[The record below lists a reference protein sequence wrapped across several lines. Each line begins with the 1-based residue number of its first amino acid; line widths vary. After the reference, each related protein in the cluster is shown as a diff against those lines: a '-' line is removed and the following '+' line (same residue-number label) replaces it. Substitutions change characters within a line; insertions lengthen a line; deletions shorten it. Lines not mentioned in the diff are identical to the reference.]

1 MAFEIVEK
9 PTVFPTKRI
18 WLLAPHADGYA
29 ATLANPQGV
38 VLVVPSQGLLRQRI
52 QLYYKTFSTFRR
64 LEMPSQQIQWFP
76 GHMAKTRRLISENI
90 KNVDIV
96 IELLDAR
103 IPRSSKNPEIK
114 KLCESRPTL
123 TLLTKA

>member
-1 MAFEIVEK
+1 
-9 PTVFPTKRI
+9 
-18 WLLAPHADGYA
+18 
-29 ATLANPQGV
+29 
-38 VLVVPSQGLLRQRI
+38 
-52 QLYYKTFSTFRR
+52 
-64 LEMPSQQIQWFP
+64 MPSQQIQWFP

-96 IELLDAR
+96 IELLDSR

-123 TLLTKA
+123 TLLTKASLADPAVTKAFEKKYTDAGWIFLDYRNDINNLSKNNIERT